1 MSMSVQIEEYEIA
14 KAINWGELDLT
25 AVLLAMADHT
35 SAEEVGDLL
44 DIQITQMIDDHVTTK
59 RPKLTAFLKKV
70 QEAAQDLAKAEGE
83 TP

>member
-1 MSMSVQIEEYEIA
+1 
-14 KAINWGELDLT
+14 
-25 AVLLAMADHT
+25 
-35 SAEEVGDLL
+35 L